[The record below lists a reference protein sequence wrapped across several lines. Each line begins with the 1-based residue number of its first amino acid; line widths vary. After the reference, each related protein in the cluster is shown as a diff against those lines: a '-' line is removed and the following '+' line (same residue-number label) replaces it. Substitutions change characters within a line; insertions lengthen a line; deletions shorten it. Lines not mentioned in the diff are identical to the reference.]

1 MGVEEQGVRPGRYQV
16 IPRTLVFIWNG
27 GDVLLLKGSPDKRI
41 WANRYNGVGG
51 HIEAREDV
59 YTAARREI
67 IEETGLNVS
76 DLLLRG
82 VVNVDVGQDTGI
94 MLFVLTAHS
103 HSRQVT
109 ASPEGTLEWVS
120 PDQWPQLDLVEDLPV
135 LLRRLAEMPPHA
147 PAFFARYWY
156 DDQQLRIE
164 WAETV

>member
-1 MGVEEQGVRPGRYQV
+1 MGVEEQGVQPGRYQV

-51 HIEAREDV
+51 HVEAREDV

-67 IEETGLNVS
+67 IEETGLSVS
-76 DLLLRG
+76 DLRLRG

-103 HSRQVT
+103 HSRQAT

-147 PAFFARYWY
+147 PPFFARYWY
-156 DDQQLRIE
+156 DNQQLRIE